1 MNQSVKWNES
11 IKEELGEELV
21 DLVASLKSETPEQ
34 KIVDEVAD
42 NLMRTVKAHGHKLNL
57 QNEMPGTSPD
67 TKAENSENRIQWI
80 SGLKERLSHWFI
92 FRPIK
97 LAASLSTAV
106 AIAISFIFVNSTSN
120 LAFAAVVNQLQQVS
134 SMHYSGQ
141 MKSQGQP
148 LMDIKVIY
156 RQPGQVRIESQMRS
170 GESNSNQPHTA
181 QGQPMSINI
190 LDVKLGKGVILFPHN
205 RMAVPFSFD
214 PANSQGSLQ
223 DNPMQWYETLK
234 NYQGEPSADLGLKD
248 INGVQAHGFL
258 IKDNGVNITVWA
270 STETALPITMHV
282 AMDEI
287 NGVVPFELDAEL
299 TFNEYYDDALFSLDI
314 SSDYQQRTEEQ

>member
-1 MNQSVKWNES
+1 
-11 IKEELGEELV
+11 
-21 DLVASLKSETPEQ
+21 
-34 KIVDEVAD
+34 
-42 NLMRTVKAHGHKLNL
+42 
-57 QNEMPGTSPD
+57 
-67 TKAENSENRIQWI
+67 
-80 SGLKERLSHWFI
+80 
-92 FRPIK
+92 
-97 LAASLSTAV
+97 
-106 AIAISFIFVNSTSN
+106 
-120 LAFAAVVNQLQQVS
+120 
-134 SMHYSGQ
+134 
-141 MKSQGQP
+141 
-148 LMDIKVIY
+148 
-156 RQPGQVRIESQMRS
+156 
-170 GESNSNQPHTA
+170 
-181 QGQPMSINI
+181 MSINI

-299 TFNEYYDDALFSLDI
+299 KFNEYYDDALFSLDI